1 MPTRRTHIALAA
13 LVMSA
18 LAAAPAAGAPRAE
31 YAQVSSYIPA
41 RIDSM
46 IGFIPSHG
54 MNPPGRAPRVTTVR
68 YGGKTFRF
76 FYANSAAVWPD
87 TGLILSTLSRRYAS
101 TTAGAFVDRR
111 LTARQRKRLAV
122 RVDLGRDADVL
133 VVARDHPVCSA
144 GLTTSQARGIA
155 RGSIERWSQ
164 VVDMPAGARDAIAVR
179 VEKSSTG
186 GKVPR
191 WGVRDVRK
199 YAIGARGAADGG
211 LGQAAAGD
219 HAVAGLTSWTRARSY
234 GRTVCSVPIDGVA
247 PTDATV
253 FALSYP
259 AAFPIS
265 YVVPRFPFRASRLS
279 RAMMK
284 GFVDWLRAADAAD
297 QFRAHGMMLV
307 ADGPPAPALE
317 PTPQDDAPPLDAI
330 IVEEPP
336 PDAVEVAGPE
346 G

>member
-1 MPTRRTHIALAA
+1 MPIRRTCIAALAA
-13 LVMSA
+13 IVVPA
-18 LAAAPAAGAPRAE
+18 LAASPAAGAPRYEHAM
-31 YAQVSSYIPA
+31 VNSYIPA

-54 MNPPGRAPRVTTVR
+54 MDPPGRTVR

-76 FYANSAAVWPD
+76 FYQNSAAVWPD

-101 TTAGAFVDRR
+101 SLAGAFVDRR
-111 LTARQRKRLAV
+111 LTARQRKRLTV

-133 VVARDHPVCSA
+133 VVAKDHPACSA
-144 GLTTSQARGIA
+144 GLTASQARGIA

-164 VVDMPAGARDAIAVR
+164 VVDLAAGAPDAIAVR

-191 WGVRDVRK
+191 WGLRDARR
-199 YAIGARGAADGG
+199 YASGARGAADGG
-211 LGQAAAGD
+211 LGQAAGGD
-219 HAVAGLTSWTRARSY
+219 RAVAGLTSWTRARGYRQS
-234 GRTVCSVPIDGVA
+234 VCSVPINGVA

-253 FALSYP
+253 FGLSYP

-265 YVVPRFPFRASRLS
+265 YVVPRSPFGGSRFT

-284 GFVDWLRAADAAD
+284 GFVDWLRGPDAAEL
-297 QFRAHGMMLV
+297 FRARGMMLV
-307 ADGPPAPALE
+307 ADGPPAPVPPPA
-317 PTPQDDAPPLDAI
+317 PQYVGPPPDAI
-330 IVEEPP
+330 PVEEPP
-336 PDAVEVAGPE
+336 PDVLEVAAAE